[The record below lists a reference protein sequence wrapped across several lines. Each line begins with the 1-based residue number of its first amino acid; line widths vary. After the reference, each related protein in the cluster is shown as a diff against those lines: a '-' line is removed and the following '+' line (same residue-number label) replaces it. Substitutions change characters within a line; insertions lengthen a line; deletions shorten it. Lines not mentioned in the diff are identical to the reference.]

1 MNERPAG
8 ARRRD
13 RPGIVWVVPA
23 AVLFVGFG
31 VLPILGVGYLS
42 FTRWNGLGD
51 PVWIGGGNWSTLLD
65 DPDVANGLTKTGV
78 LTVLFW
84 ATQTPLALLLG
95 VWSAGPQRSRAVV
108 SAVFAIP
115 LLLSTVAVTLTWLA
129 LLDPNFGLASRVG
142 KYVGVPD
149 GNFLGD
155 PNLALLSIVVVVG
168 WQFVPFHALIYQA
181 AARQIS
187 ETLYEAAA
195 LDGAGRLRQLFSIT
209 IPLLRDTMV
218 SSSIVVIVGSL
229 TFFESV
235 LLLTGGGPGTAT
247 RILPLHMYI
256 KGFVGFDMGYASA
269 VAVLL
274 VVMGTIFSI
283 LIVRISG
290 YQRMVSRSEGQ

>member
-1 MNERPAG
+1 M
-8 ARRRD
+8 
-13 RPGIVWVVPA
+13 WVVPA

-31 VLPILGVGYLS
+31 VLPIAGVVYLS
-42 FTRWNGLGD
+42 FTSWNGLGD
-51 PVWIGGGNWSTLLD
+51 PVWIGGANWSAMLD
-65 DPDVANGLTKTGV
+65 DPDVANGLTKTAV
-78 LTVLFW
+78 LTALFW

-95 VWSAGPQRSRAVV
+95 VWSAGPQRGRAVL
-108 SAVFAIP
+108 SAIFAVP

-129 LLDPNFGLASRVG
+129 LFDPNFGLAAKFG

-155 PNLALLSIVVVVG
+155 PNLALLAIVIVVG

-187 ETLYEAAA
+187 GTLYEAAA
-195 LDGAGRLRQLFSIT
+195 LDGAGRVRQLFAIT
-209 IPLLRDTMV
+209 IPLLRDTIV

-256 KGFVGFDMGYASA
+256 KGFVGFDMGYASS

-274 VVMGTIFSI
+274 VVMGTILSV
-283 LIVRISG
+283 LIVRVSG
-290 YQRMVSRSEGQ
+290 YQRMASRAEGQ